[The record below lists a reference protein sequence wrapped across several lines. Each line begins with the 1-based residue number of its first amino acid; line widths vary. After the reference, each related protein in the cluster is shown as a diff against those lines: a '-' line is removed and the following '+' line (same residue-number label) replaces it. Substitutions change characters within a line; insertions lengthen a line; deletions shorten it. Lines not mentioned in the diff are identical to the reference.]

1 MNLFLYSDFLSFSS
15 GCPILAREAMLKSW
29 LEYWILGIEKEV
41 KLSCH
46 IFEFQILTSV
56 RFTQSHSLV
65 FVFSN
70 KDQINTKM
78 QNFKKQKA
86 HKPRCYGIYE
96 PCICLKAQRL
106 IQFHGLSVP
115 VETIY
120 SVFAN
125 GTTQGIVLNLNPH
138 HFNGRRVQISS
149 PIL

>member
-1 MNLFLYSDFLSFSS
+1 MDLFLYSDFLSFSS

-56 RFTQSHSLV
+56 RFTQSRSLV

-70 KDQINTKM
+70 KDQINTKT
-78 QNFKKQKA
+78 QTKEKQKA

-96 PCICLKAQRL
+96 PCVWCGKRDLNPYVKDTRP
-106 IQFHGLSVP
+106 SNVP
-115 VETIY
+115 VCLFQHCRI
-120 SVFAN
+120 
-125 GTTQGIVLNLNPH
+125 I
-138 HFNGRRVQISS
+138 
-149 PIL
+149 

>member
-1 MNLFLYSDFLSFSS
+1 MDLFLYSDFLSFSS

-56 RFTQSHSLV
+56 RFTQSRSLV

-78 QNFKKQKA
+78 QNCKKQKA

-96 PCICLKAQRL
+96 PCIWA
-106 IQFHGLSVP
+106 
-115 VETIY
+115 
-120 SVFAN
+120 
-125 GTTQGIVLNLNPH
+125 
-138 HFNGRRVQISS
+138 RVTELLPCDSEEK
-149 PIL
+149 

>member
-1 MNLFLYSDFLSFSS
+1 M
-15 GCPILAREAMLKSW
+15 
-29 LEYWILGIEKEV
+29 
-41 KLSCH
+41 
-46 IFEFQILTSV
+46 
-56 RFTQSHSLV
+56 
-65 FVFSN
+65 
-70 KDQINTKM
+70 NTK
-78 QNFKKQKA
+78 KKWSDIFFVT
-86 HKPRCYGIYE
+86 PS
-96 PCICLKAQRL
+96 CLKAQRL

>member
-1 MNLFLYSDFLSFSS
+1 MDLFLYSDFLSFSS

-56 RFTQSHSLV
+56 RFTQSRSLV

-78 QNFKKQKA
+78 QNCKKQKT

-96 PCICLKAQRL
+96 PCIWA
-106 IQFHGLSVP
+106 
-115 VETIY
+115 
-120 SVFAN
+120 
-125 GTTQGIVLNLNPH
+125 
-138 HFNGRRVQISS
+138 RVTELLPCDSEEK
-149 PIL
+149 

>member
-78 QNFKKQKA
+78 QYFKKQIA
-86 HKPRCYGIYE
+86 HKPRCSGIYVRWLWARVTE
-96 PCICLKAQRL
+96 LLPCDSEEK
-106 IQFHGLSVP
+106 
-115 VETIY
+115 
-120 SVFAN
+120 
-125 GTTQGIVLNLNPH
+125 
-138 HFNGRRVQISS
+138 
-149 PIL
+149 